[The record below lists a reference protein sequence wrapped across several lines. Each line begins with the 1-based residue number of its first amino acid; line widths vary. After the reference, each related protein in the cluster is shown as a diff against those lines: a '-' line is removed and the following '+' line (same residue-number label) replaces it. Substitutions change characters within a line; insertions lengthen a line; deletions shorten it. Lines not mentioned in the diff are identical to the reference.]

1 VLLPLIELLVIPACG
16 RVAYHAECERLVLIA
31 PLLPVHHA
39 LVKHA
44 HGVSVLILI
53 CQHVF
58 EQFLSRCQC
67 GFLGLS
73 PGLLDQ
79 IEGHFLYL
87 VIQEPALLSLVG
99 LLDEVL
105 EDLVLEL
112 RDQGLVDLEV
122 DEAVAEVSLETVGH
136 LDEVSG
142 FCELLLLDFQNSLEE
157 VVI

>member
-1 VLLPLIELLVIPACG
+1 MLLPLIELLVIPACG

-31 PLLPVHHA
+31 PLLAVHHA

-53 CQHVF
+53 GQHVL
-58 EQFLSRCQC
+58 EQLLARCQC

-79 IEGHFLYL
+79 IQGHLLYL

-122 DEAVAEVSLETVGH
+122 DEAVAKVSLETIGH

-142 FCELLLLDFQNSLEE
+142 FC
-157 VVI
+157 